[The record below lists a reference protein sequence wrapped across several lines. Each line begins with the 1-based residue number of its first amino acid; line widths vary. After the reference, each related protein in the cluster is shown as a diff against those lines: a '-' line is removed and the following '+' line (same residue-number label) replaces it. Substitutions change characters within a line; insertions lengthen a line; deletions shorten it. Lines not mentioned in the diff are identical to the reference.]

1 MIYPVDSAIQRLN
14 NRGQVWDGFP
24 IIFFTITERFFG
36 RWLVESYGLSEH
48 SLMTVEMTWRK
59 FFLSHAIFQET
70 SPEMDVENCQCHGK
84 KTNIQHFSML
94 YTLIDHKNDVKPLAR
109 FVNILTPILW

>member
-1 MIYPVDSAIQRLN
+1 
-14 NRGQVWDGFP
+14 
-24 IIFFTITERFFG
+24 
-36 RWLVESYGLSEH
+36 
-48 SLMTVEMTWRK
+48 MTVEMTWRK

-109 FVNILTPILW
+109 FVNILTSTLWLRAWKIVVEWLIGHIVNKLEYR